1 MELREL
7 INKTHTLREQ
17 LKILQKEEN
26 NLISQIKL
34 FETEIKFKLDQTGA
48 EYENLSEDEFQLLM
62 ADLCNQTKLAI
73 EVVYVYN
80 GEQHIKE
87 IQLSSGAT
95 IEDAIVL
102 SGLLEKCAEIDL
114 NIHKVGIHG
123 LIKPISERLA
133 DGDRVEI
140 YRPVTA
146 KV

>member
-1 MELREL
+1 MELRDL
-7 INKTHTLREQ
+7 INKTHALRER
-17 LKILQKEEN
+17 LKLLKKEEN
-26 NLISQIKL
+26 NLIYQIEL
-34 FETEIKFKLDQTGA
+34 FETEIKTKLDQTGA

-80 GEQHIKE
+80 DEQYIKE

-95 IEDAIVL
+95 IEDGIIM

-114 NIHKVGIHG
+114 SINKVGIHG
-123 LIKPISERLA
+123 LIKPLSEKLN
-133 DGDRVEI
+133 DGDRIEI
-140 YRPVTA
+140 YRPITA